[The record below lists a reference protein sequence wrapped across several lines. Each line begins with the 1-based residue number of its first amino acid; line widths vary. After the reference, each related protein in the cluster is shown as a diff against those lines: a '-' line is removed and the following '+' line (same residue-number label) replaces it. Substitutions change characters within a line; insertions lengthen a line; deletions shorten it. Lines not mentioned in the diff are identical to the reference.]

1 MLKEDPS
8 RSSVFVGL
16 LHHSM
21 RNKSGELVTTAVT
34 NLDVHDIARASRT
47 FGAAGYY
54 LIQPLEEQKQVVNRI
69 IAHWMG
75 SGGRDYNPDR
85 SDAFELTKVVDWLQ
99 DAIADITRR
108 TGEKPFVVMTSAR
121 RVDGVERFTCRA
133 LREKFGESSRP
144 VFLVFG
150 TGWGIDESVLKTAD
164 AVLEPIEPE
173 RDSGYNHLSVRSAV
187 AIYLDRL
194 LGNGRG

>member
-1 MLKEDPS
+1 M
-8 RSSVFVGL
+8 GL

-21 RNKSGELVTTAVT
+21 RDKRGDLVTTAVT

-54 LIQPLEEQKQVVNRI
+54 LIQPLEEQQQVVSRI
-69 IAHWMG
+69 IAHWKG

-85 SDAFELTKVVDWLQ
+85 SEAFELTKMVSWLS

-108 TGEKPFVVMTSAR
+108 EGQEPLVVMTSAR
-121 RVDGVERFTCRA
+121 RVDGVERLSCRE
-133 LREKFGESSRP
+133 LRKRMGESSRP
-144 VFLVFG
+144 ILLVFG
-150 TGWGIDESVLKTAD
+150 TGWGIDEAVLKSAG

-187 AIYLDRL
+187 AITLDRL
-194 LGNGRG
+194 LGSERI